1 MKLVLQYKNKGDKP
15 TVVFSS
21 NNNQEV
27 VDQFETIKKD
37 SYSTEIWTLGM
48 RQKAYYGDVKEVKK
62 PTVKK
67 VAKKKEPEVKEVD

>member
-15 TVVFSS
+15 EVVFSS

-27 VDQFETIKKD
+27 VDKFDAVKKD
-37 SYSTEIWTLGM
+37 SFSTEIWTLGM

-62 PTVKK
+62 PIVKK
-67 VAKKKEPEVKEVD
+67 VAKKKEPKVEEVD